1 MYIGDGWHD
10 DVPVYDMTALRPGV
24 VIAGPAAVTGPFTT
38 VIVGPGERA
47 QATPQGD
54 VLIDL

>member
-1 MYIGDGWHD
+1 MSAI
-10 DVPVYDMTALRPGV
+10 RPGITV
-24 VIAGPAAVTGPFTT
+24 TGPAAITGPFTT

-54 VLIDL
+54 ILIDL

>member
-10 DVPVYDMTALRPGV
+10 DVAVYEMAGVRPGV
-24 VIAGPAAVTGPFTT
+24 MVSGPAAITGPFTT

-47 QATPQGD
+47 QATPEGD
-54 VLIDL
+54 ILIDL